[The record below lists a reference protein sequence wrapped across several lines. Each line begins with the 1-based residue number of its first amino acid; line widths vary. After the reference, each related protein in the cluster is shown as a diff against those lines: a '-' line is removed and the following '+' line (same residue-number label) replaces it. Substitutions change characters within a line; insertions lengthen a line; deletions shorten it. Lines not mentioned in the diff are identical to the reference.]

1 MVSKVGAHE
10 VWKVTSRDFIA
21 PSTTT
26 ILTHNVT
33 DGTVSKIEGAAGSS
47 ALGQLAGPAAAV
59 GAAYFIG
66 KGIEESGD
74 QNTTNVNQAQ
84 DGASANS
91 EGSYARAEGGGAGG
105 KSMASADSTATGG
118 KGGTALSNATGGT
131 AFSNSSAAA
140 VNKNSNTAVNTNLNS
155 NTSRLVNTNRL
166 NNTNINANLNKNT
179 AKGGI
184 GGGWIPPGQ
193 NKK

>member
-91 EGSYARAEGGGAGG
+91 EGSYARAEGGVLVVNQWLVQIQLQRAE
-105 KSMASADSTATGG
+105 K
-118 KGGTALSNATGGT
+118 
-131 AFSNSSAAA
+131 A
-140 VNKNSNTAVNTNLNS
+140 VLPYPMLQVEPHFQTPVQRQLIKTVTPL
-155 NTSRLVNTNRL
+155 
-166 NNTNINANLNKNT
+166 
-179 AKGGI
+179 
-184 GGGWIPPGQ
+184 
-193 NKK
+193 